1 MQEAEPL
8 PQEEDWVKVGHYPN
22 LREAYDHGL
31 VILAMG
37 EACRV
42 QEAEAPGEYDLQA
55 ESLPSGKIHH
65 ELEAYGRE
73 ISGRKARP
81 ATPLE
86 FPAYP
91 AGAWLTA
98 LWALVL
104 IAVFLL
110 QGQDP
115 RLTDR
120 GASSAVGLLREGE
133 WWRPF
138 TALFLHA
145 DISHLAGNLAGG
157 AAFGTLVSR
166 SIGSLKAWP
175 LILACGTLGN
185 VITARIVYPE
195 SFLSIGASTAVFA
208 ALGILSGLGLA
219 ETFRERA
226 SLPWMRV
233 LAPVLAGVI
242 VLGWLGAGSPGSNTD
257 ALGHVCGFGTGLA
270 GGAIFG
276 LNQLFH
282 TNHSISSPA

>member
-1 MQEAEPL
+1 MQEAELL
-8 PQEEDWVKVGHYPN
+8 PQEEEWVKVGHYPN

-42 QEAEAPGEYDLQA
+42 EEAEAPGEYDLQA
-55 ESLPSGKIHH
+55 EVHPSGKIHH

-73 ISGRKARP
+73 LSARKAMPVVQR
-81 ATPLE
+81 E
-86 FPAYP
+86 SRSYP
-91 AGAWLTA
+91 AGVWVTA
-98 LWALVL
+98 LWMLALV
-104 IAVFLL
+104 AVFLQ

-115 RLTDR
+115 SLTSR
-120 GASSAVGLLREGE
+120 GASSAVGLLRDGE

-145 DISHLAGNLAGG
+145 DLSHLAGNLAGG

-166 SIGSLKAWP
+166 TIGPLKAWP

-219 ETFRERA
+219 ETFRER
-226 SLPWMRV
+226 STLPWMRV
-233 LAPVLAGVI
+233 AAPVLAGV
-242 VLGWLGAGSPGSNTD
+242 VLLGWLGSGTPGSNTD
-257 ALGHVCGFGTGLA
+257 VLGHVCGFGTGLV
-270 GGAIFG
+270 GGITIG
-276 LNQLFH
+276 LNRLFH
-282 TNHSISSPA
+282 TDHPISDPA

>member
-8 PQEEDWVKVGHYPN
+8 PPEEEWVKVGHYPN

-42 QEAEAPGEYDLQA
+42 EEAGAPGEYDLQA
-55 ESLPSGKIHH
+55 EAHPSGRIHH

-73 ISGRKARP
+73 LSARRAIP
-81 ATPLE
+81 VIREDSRT
-86 FPAYP
+86 YP
-91 AGAWLTA
+91 AGGWLTA
-98 LWALVL
+98 VWALVL
-104 IAVFLL
+104 IAVFYQ

-115 RLTDR
+115 SLTDR
-120 GASSAVGLLREGE
+120 GASSAVGLLRDAE

-145 DISHLAGNLAGG
+145 DLSHLAGNLAGG
-157 AAFGTLVSR
+157 TAFGTLVSR
-166 SIGSLKAWP
+166 AIGPLKAWP
-175 LILACGTLGN
+175 LILACGTLAN

-208 ALGILSGLGLA
+208 ALGILSGLGVS

-226 SLPWMRV
+226 TLPWMRI
-233 LAPVLAGVI
+233 LAPVLAGV
-242 VLGWLGAGSPGSNTD
+242 VLLGWLGSGSPGSNTD
-257 ALGHVCGFGTGLA
+257 VLGHVCGFGVGLI
-270 GGAIFG
+270 GGMAFH
-276 LNQLFH
+276 LNQMIH
-282 TNHSISSPA
+282 TDDFSAH